1 MSAKQLV
8 ISAASAAVMLSSL
21 IPCNAVRAAVQSAS
35 AGELS
40 DYPPTRYA
48 TFDERKNALHCGY
61 DNRKKNRDDSAA
73 LDFYIVGNGVQ
84 TGAIT
89 CPKAGKYP
97 AFRTSYLGSPTLKM
111 YNPHIVG
118 SGAYF
123 SLAQP
128 TTEVTYLDPLRNIQL
143 SPPSPRAK
151 DESPAKNRQRQC
163 LNAIQTIK
171 RGFGGSFRALCDKHH
186 DVSVTAI
193 NTARAD
199 ELNVTV

>member
-1 MSAKQLV
+1 
-8 ISAASAAVMLSSL
+8 
-21 IPCNAVRAAVQSAS
+21 
-35 AGELS
+35 
-40 DYPPTRYA
+40 
-48 TFDERKNALHCGY
+48 
-61 DNRKKNRDDSAA
+61 
-73 LDFYIVGNGVQ
+73 
-84 TGAIT
+84 
-89 CPKAGKYP
+89 
-97 AFRTSYLGSPTLKM
+97 M

-163 LNAIQTIK
+163 FNAIQTIK

-199 ELNVTV
+199 EVHVTV